1 MYHRASKWQKKKT
14 VVTLSVPV
22 WRVCVLVR
30 RSEVEVFLAPVGGFL
45 SAAAAHQPVNSLGV
59 ENTKYTQKHEPLVT
73 QQTQCMA
80 TRRDTATSCIGWRFF
95 TFYVIIIIMWLKR
108 CRTVDPGLI
117 KYVYAVTAFCFAEDS
132 KIFQVHLGPQ
142 LKSSP

>member
-1 MYHRASKWQKKKT
+1 MVT
-14 VVTLSVPV
+14 VPVPV

-59 ENTKYTQKHEPLVT
+59 ENTKYTQKHEPLVI

-80 TRRDTATSCIGWRFF
+80 IRWDTAASCIGWRFF
-95 TFYVIIIIMWLKR
+95 TFYVIIIFMWLKR
-108 CRTVDPGLI
+108 CRTVDPSLTSGLI
-117 KYVYAVTAFCFAEDS
+117 KYVYTVTAFCFAEDS